1 MTSPY
6 DPDGLHHDL
15 EKLRDELQRALD
27 IAKTDAHES
36 EFSYVIDPKDVDLD
50 DEDLDEEGGMVQEA
64 ERAEIVRGR
73 HHSEWWE
80 ELDRMRNTGDL
91 AGAEALLIEMR
102 DAVERSSEIAGW
114 AIPFGPAQGL
124 LALYKS
130 QGDDASALVEVRR
143 FIKATMETVK
153 HEPTGGNTGLR
164 RALEWLA
171 FLDPKEGRGG
181 T

>member
-1 MTSPY
+1 M
-6 DPDGLHHDL
+6 
-15 EKLRDELQRALD
+15 
-27 IAKTDAHES
+27 
-36 EFSYVIDPKDVDLD
+36 IDPKDVDLD